1 LLVEYVTLAV
11 LAALAIGFYL
21 VMISAQGGSLQR
33 RELEIL
39 EAVNDPG
46 NE

>member
-1 LLVEYVTLAV
+1 VT
-11 LAALAIGFYL
+11 IN
-21 VMISAQGGSLQR
+21 AQGESLQQ

-46 NE
+46 AGDE